1 MLAPVSWVPRQC
13 KECFSHSGFSF
24 CRQKSPWRTCRAP
37 QPCQPEHRAT
47 AIRLHAVKAHFSNLI
62 THGLLGLTFPQCTG
76 DRHPSVSPLSQAQ
89 ISWQR
94 QEKLNNLFTAK
105 HSEAKRQRH
114 WQTAVMFW
122 QRSTRSHVQV
132 NFCCEQKPVMVRG
145 SQKKSLA
152 NEPSV
157 VTCLKKQI
165 FSAIV
170 WVSACK
176 IKRFKL
182 PDWDATWIT
191 I

>member
-47 AIRLHAVKAHFSNLI
+47 VIRLHAVKAHFSNLI

-114 WQTAVMFW
+114 WQMAVMFW

-132 NFCCEQKPVMVRG
+132 NFCCEQTAKACYGQGLSKAKPGKWTISCYLCWKNKSFQLLCG
-145 SQKKSLA
+145 SVHVK
-152 NEPSV
+152 
-157 VTCLKKQI
+157 
-165 FSAIV
+165 
-170 WVSACK
+170 
-176 IKRFKL
+176 
-182 PDWDATWIT
+182 
-191 I
+191 